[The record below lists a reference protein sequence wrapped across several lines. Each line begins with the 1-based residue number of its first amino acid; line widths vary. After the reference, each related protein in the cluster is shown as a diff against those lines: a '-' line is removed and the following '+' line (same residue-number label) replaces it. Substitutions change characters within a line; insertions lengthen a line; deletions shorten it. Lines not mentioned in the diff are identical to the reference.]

1 MTFFF
6 FSELSVLYLFRRHN
20 SRLAAYPEADL
31 LSITIQM
38 YNIIQNIRC
47 LGIIYNHF
55 RLLYFYTN
63 QISMKVT
70 NCIGNIL
77 LEKFTSYFVNNKI
90 CLLILFAVADNT
102 VGCQKLTKKI
112 VLML

>member
-1 MTFFF
+1 
-6 FSELSVLYLFRRHN
+6 
-20 SRLAAYPEADL
+20 
-31 LSITIQM
+31 M

-70 NCIGNIL
+70 NCIGNTL

-102 VGCQKLTKKI
+102 VGCQKLTKKCS
-112 VLML
+112 